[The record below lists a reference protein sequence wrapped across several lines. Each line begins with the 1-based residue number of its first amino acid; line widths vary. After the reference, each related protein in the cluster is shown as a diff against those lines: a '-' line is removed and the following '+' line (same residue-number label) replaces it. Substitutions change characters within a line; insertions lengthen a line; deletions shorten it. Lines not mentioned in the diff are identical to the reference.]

1 MLYLALKKQQR
12 SDASLQW
19 CDSAATGPSAS
30 SKAGVTLLTCCSPP
44 YCEHLCCKLCCVCK
58 LQDILNETAHKH
70 MAIGD
75 RQPHDFANKHVLF
88 SASLPNNGL
97 ILKPFLLSELT
108 HHLTIGYAS
117 VSVCVCIP
125 SCRLACT
132 ITQSGAYNSAEGCA
146 STLRSSVALFYQ
158 AICAAAGTATPPH
171 WLPLK
176 HLPLARH

>member
-125 SCRLACT
+125 SCRLAGT
-132 ITQSGAYNSAEGCA
+132 IVCDGACFSSAKAHRASPAVWALAELKHAPSPKAVPTTQQKDVQAHSGA
-146 STLRSSVALFYQ
+146 V
-158 AICAAAGTATPPH
+158 
-171 WLPLK
+171 
-176 HLPLARH
+176 